1 MTAPTFQTTLFTME
15 KYFESLAQ
23 IDITQGFSPEK
34 IYITSDLHLFHKNI
48 IKYVN
53 RPFDFS
59 SEGCSKMNEFLLKK
73 FDELP
78 ENCLIWILGD
88 VILNRSILQERTSA
102 VIWRMKQNRKINLIL
117 GNHDKQCKKEKDET
131 YIEYF
136 TKLGFDMVFNKPI
149 IFNNKYIFSHEPVFI
164 PENRDFINLHGHTHN
179 RFVTAD
185 FFLSEYNK
193 TFPKKKV
200 NPKKYINV
208 CMDAHNFEIL
218 KLSELIEF

>member
-1 MTAPTFQTTLFTME
+1 ME
-15 KYFESLAQ
+15 KYYNSLNQ

-73 FDELP
+73 FDKLP
-78 ENCLIWILGD
+78 EDCVIWNLGD

-117 GNHDKQCKKEKDET
+117 GNHDKQCKKESKSQKNT
-131 YIEYF
+131 
-136 TKLGFDMVFNKPI
+136 
-149 IFNNKYIFSHEPVFI
+149 
-164 PENRDFINLHGHTHN
+164 
-179 RFVTAD
+179 
-185 FFLSEYNK
+185 
-193 TFPKKKV
+193 
-200 NPKKYINV
+200 
-208 CMDAHNFEIL
+208 
-218 KLSELIEF
+218 

>member
-1 MTAPTFQTTLFTME
+1 MTDHTFQTTLFTME

-59 SEGCSKMNEFLLKK
+59 LDGCSKMNEFLLKK

-78 ENCLIWILGD
+78 ENCVIWILGD

-102 VIWRMKQNRKINLIL
+102 VIWRMKQNRNINLIL

-136 TKLGFDMVFNKPI
+136 SKSGFDMVFNKPI
-149 IFNNKYIFSHEPVFI
+149 IFDNKLVNEQNEHLNKDF
-164 PENRDFINLHGHTHN
+164 ENGNTLVNLKVPDINSEN
-179 RFVTAD
+179 INENVT
-185 FFLSEYNK
+185 E
-193 TFPKKKV
+193 TV
-200 NPKKYINV
+200 
-208 CMDAHNFEIL
+208 
-218 KLSELIEF
+218 